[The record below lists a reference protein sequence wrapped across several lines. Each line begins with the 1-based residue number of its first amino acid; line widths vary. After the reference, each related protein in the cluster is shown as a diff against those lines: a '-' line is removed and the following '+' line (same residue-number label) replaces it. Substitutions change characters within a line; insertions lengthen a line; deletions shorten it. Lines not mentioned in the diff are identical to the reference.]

1 MQLNK
6 VYLAN
11 ESGDE
16 QQHQDA
22 VVVAAVSKEGLRHE
36 GGEEGNVS
44 VGLTHL
50 HLPQLHLN
58 GLETAQNTRVTGVTA
73 AVAMPLLLCPTLA

>member
-1 MQLNK
+1 MLQLSDCGETRC
-6 VYLAN
+6 YLAN

-22 VVVAAVSKEGLRHE
+22 VVITAVAEEGLRHE
-36 GGEEGNVS
+36 GGQEGNVS
-44 VGLTHL
+44 VGLAHF

-58 GLETAQNTRVTGVTA
+58 GLETEQRSSF
-73 AVAMPLLLCPTLA
+73 